1 MENSNSNKQKKIP
14 ENRIPRH
21 RGTLAAGVVAP
32 VVGMAI
38 HPWLKE
44 TVYGLEDFINIGKL
58 DDFPVGIPKK

>member
-1 MENSNSNKQKKIP
+1 MENSNSNSRRKFLKIASHA
-14 ENRIPRH
+14 IG
-21 RGTLAAGVVAP
+21 GTLAAGVVAP